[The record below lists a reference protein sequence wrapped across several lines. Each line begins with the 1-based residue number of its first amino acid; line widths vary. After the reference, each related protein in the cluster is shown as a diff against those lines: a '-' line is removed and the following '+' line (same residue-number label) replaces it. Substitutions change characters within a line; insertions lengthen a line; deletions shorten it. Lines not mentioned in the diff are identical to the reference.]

1 MLGLRKTEGPST
13 NSIGP
18 SQYNSNNGGAKVLWS
33 GYDSLYISYRLNVD
47 MFVAKHDDLGAWK
60 DAAQASPEGAHLVEG
75 ADVFMSAKG
84 RPNYQYV
91 MIRPNMGEVAVTLNP
106 LFPPVRVRIYSEY
119 IAECDGK
126 LDVACD
132 AAHALVEDIFGWA
145 SVASEQ
151 ISELH
156 VAADFMGWQPRVS
169 EWTARRFLSNSVP
182 KIEEYDL
189 EKDQLHSMRWAGSG
203 RPISA
208 ALYNKCK
215 EIREQSP
222 DKVYLHEIYKKGGW
236 DQDLHGDVYRLEF
249 RLNRDGLRSLG
260 IEKREDVD
268 VAAIFRFMMGTD
280 DVASGGWLSFRGLP
294 LGVDTN
300 NRRWP
305 VASVW
310 SAIRDGAIQ
319 VWGENGV
326 LYKRI
331 ARGSAV
337 VDRLVDMAG
346 GCVASVAALVGE
358 DVAAQAFSYVWKK
371 YVGRLARK
379 SKAFEDVLGVRRD
392 RYRLLSERVQ
402 SERDAETM
410 VRTALARGVS

>member
-1 MLGLRKTEGPST
+1 MLGLMQTEGPST

-18 SQYNSNNGGAKVLWS
+18 SEYKGPKSTVKVLWS
-33 GYDSLYISYRLNVD
+33 GYDTLYLSYRLD
-47 MFVAKHDDLGAWK
+47 LEMFAARHDDLAAWK
-60 DAAQASPEGAHLVEG
+60 QEAQGSREGTFLVDG
-75 ADVFMSAKG
+75 PDVYMSAKG

-91 MIRPNMGEVAVTLNP
+91 LIRPNMGEVAVTLNP
-106 LFPPVRVRIYSEY
+106 LFPPVRVRVYSEY
-119 IAECDGK
+119 IAACGGK

-132 AAHALVEDIFGWA
+132 AAHTLVEDIFGWA

-151 ISELH
+151 ISEVH
-156 VAADFMGWQPRVS
+156 VAADFMGWTPRIS
-169 EWTARRFLSNSVP
+169 EWQGRRFLSNSVP

-189 EKDQLHSMRWAGSG
+189 ETDQLHSMRWAGSG

-222 DKVYLHEIYKKGGW
+222 EKVYMHDIYKVGGW
-236 DQDLHGDVYRLEF
+236 DQEQHGDVYRVEF

-260 IEKREDVD
+260 IEKRDDVD
-268 VAAIFRFMMGTD
+268 VAAIFRFMMGTGHET
-280 DVASGGWLSFRGLP
+280 SGAWLSFRGAP
-294 LGVDTN
+294 VGTDTN

-305 VASVW
+305 VAAAW
-310 SAIRDGAIQ
+310 LAIRDGAIA

-326 LYKRI
+326 LYKRVL
-331 ARGSAV
+331 RGMAV

-358 DVAAQAFSYVWKK
+358 EAAGKAFSYVWKK
-371 YVGRLARK
+371 YIGRLERK
-379 SKAFEDVLGVRRD
+379 RLDFQDVLSVRHD
-392 RYRLLSERVQ
+392 RFRLLSERAQ
-402 SERDAETM
+402 AERDAETQL
-410 VRTALARGVS
+410 RLALRGVS